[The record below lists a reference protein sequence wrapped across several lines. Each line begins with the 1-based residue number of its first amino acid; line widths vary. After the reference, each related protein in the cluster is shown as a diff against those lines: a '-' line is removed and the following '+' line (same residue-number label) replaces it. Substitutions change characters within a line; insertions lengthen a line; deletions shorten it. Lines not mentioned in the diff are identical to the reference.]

1 MRAARTPASSTSM
14 PYEVKSDEDLRAVL
28 DSGMP
33 LAGARF
39 QGLDLR
45 EHEEALLARR
55 NLQGL
60 IVLGGEL
67 SARLEQH
74 LRRHGAVIFP
84 TDPQVPVRTYRGS
97 LYTPQE
103 LYAGLESDGYAE
115 TVDARAYRWSQDA
128 SIRHDA

>member
-45 EHEEALLARR
+45 
-55 NLQGL
+55 
-60 IVLGGEL
+60 
-67 SARLEQH
+67 
-74 LRRHGAVIFP
+74 
-84 TDPQVPVRTYRGS
+84 
-97 LYTPQE
+97 
-103 LYAGLESDGYAE
+103 
-115 TVDARAYRWSQDA
+115 
-128 SIRHDA
+128 